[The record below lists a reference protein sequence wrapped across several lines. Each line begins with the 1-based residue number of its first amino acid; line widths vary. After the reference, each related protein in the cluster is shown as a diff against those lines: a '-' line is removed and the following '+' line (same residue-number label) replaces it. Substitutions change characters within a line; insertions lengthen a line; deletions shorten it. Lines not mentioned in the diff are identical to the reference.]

1 MSESKSDSEKEA
13 PIPISVEDWRRLHTK
28 EFMDTIQEKVWGK
41 IFKAFGAGSIIA
53 VLAFAATIFG
63 PVQNMVV
70 AEALRKVGQGIV
82 NQLKKDVEEET
93 KKVAQEFLSKEI
105 KIGGILRRD
114 LSDNLKDILAG
125 SNASDGLVRT
135 ALIEEARQSFIS
147 ANSAETSA
155 YMFRLLK
162 ALDAEKS
169 RKALADALQRRIE
182 EGSESAEV
190 RRLDQQ
196 FEWALEALAE
206 NKNSNVSVDQASE
219 LLRKIVNFLQ
229 YSSPQS
235 SSSQQTRDLHDRLKN
250 AAAKWLKTLNSEQG
264 VADHLSHLIIPQ
276 ARFTSGGFVAL
287 DLLLQQNTQA
297 SLTSIANFIS
307 ARNSSDVDRL
317 LRHLSTSPWPSG
329 MEAQQ
334 VANIFF
340 AFERRIPEGLVA
352 PSWAQSSRLGVPNL
366 LEARFVLMLPNSQ
379 GQGFQ
384 LADQLLPYANLEGR
398 NRSSAVLPQHW
409 RDQIQ
414 QIQRNAQPRP
424 SARPSETTT
433 LVELPILHS
442 SAEEFW
448 PNLMRRVVDA
458 ILAGQDLDQ
467 AQTRVDSFMRFVFDT
482 SSGSQV
488 PVEFGNRHRR
498 MGLLALGI
506 ARASENSS
514 RPAALDGF
522 RDRLLR
528 NLLNEDDVD
537 SSLTLGVALQRLL
550 PSARPETCLDL
561 AKTAKAKATWINAA
575 LVACSAPSGRAG
587 REQFFEA
594 LVGRIDKISQS
605 ELERIFGFIVL
616 SDRQFRLEALGGSP
630 QNRRA
635 TVLQAIIAGVGGTD
649 EMLESQLKAIT
660 QIREAANDGLRR
672 QLDEVLAESNLNLYP
687 ARSDL
692 SRTALPDWAY
702 AEYWRNAKEVSSDS
716 ALNTQ
721 VSVSRG
727 RPQLF
732 KLSCKDQKEIVLHN
746 ITSGLKILKIFQGRV
761 SLEDTSSVTRSSSS
775 EKVLS
780 PPDCRSE
787 VLVLLES
794 QTRASVWFS
803 AREQP
808 ISVDL
813 NAEIRLEPERPV
825 RVTLEEN
832 QSARFRLQLDPTRRY
847 VAETFNLQGRT
858 DTVLTLLGRDNE
870 KILDDDDGGGGNAS
884 RLVLD
889 TRQVRCGVTLSAT
902 ELQGRRGQFDLL
914 LKDVGE
920 VAPDDRIDLNQVIRV
935 PVGRQ
940 QSVTRR
946 LNLAAGATIEIRTEN
961 LQRGVDSV
969 LTLLDPTGCKELV
982 SDDDGGQQ
990 SDRLASLLSFD
1001 TEEQG
1006 DYYLEIKNIGED
1018 GEMNVIVRPLP

>member
-1 MSESKSDSEKEA
+1 MSESKSDSKKEA

-28 EFMDTIQEKVWGK
+28 EFMDTILGKVWGK
-41 IFKAFGAGSIIA
+41 IFAALGAGSIVA
-53 VLAFAATIFG
+53 VLAVATTIFG

-70 AEALRKVGQGIV
+70 EKATRQVAQGIV
-82 NQLKKDVEEET
+82 EQLKKDVEEAT
-93 KKVAQEFLSKEI
+93 KKVAQQFLNQELQR
-105 KIGGILRRD
+105 GGTLRQQ
-114 LSDNLKDILAG
+114 LANNLNDILAG
-125 SNASDGLVRT
+125 SNGSDGLVRA

-155 YMFRLLK
+155 YMFRFLN

-190 RRLDQQ
+190 RPLDQR
-196 FEWALEALAE
+196 FEWALDALAE

-235 SSSQQTRDLHDRLKN
+235 SSSQQTRDLHDKLKN
-250 AAAKWLKTLNSEQG
+250 AAAKWLRTLNSEQG

-297 SLTSIANFIS
+297 SFTSIANFIS

-317 LRHLSTSPWPSG
+317 LRHLSTSSWPSE

-352 PSWAQSSRLGVPNL
+352 PSWAQNSRLGVPNL

-384 LADQLLPYANLEGR
+384 VANQLLPYANLEGR

-409 RDQIQ
+409 RDPIQ
-414 QIQRNAQPRP
+414 QIERNARPRP
-424 SARPSETTT
+424 SARPYETTA
-433 LVELPILHS
+433 LVELPILLPN
-442 SAEEFW
+442 AEEFW

-458 ILAGQDLDQ
+458 ILAGQALVQ

-488 PVEFGNRHRR
+488 PVEIGHRR

-514 RPAALDGF
+514 PPPALDGF
-522 RDRLLR
+522 RDRLWR

-537 SSLTLGVALQRLL
+537 SSLILGVALQRLL
-550 PSARPETCLDL
+550 RGAKPETCLDL
-561 AKTAKAKATWINAA
+561 AKAAKAKATWINAA
-575 LVACSAPSGRAG
+575 LVACSAPSGR
-587 REQFFEA
+587 EQFIEA

-605 ELERIFGFIVL
+605 ELDRMLAFIAL
-616 SDRQFRLEALGGSP
+616 SDRQLRVEALGRRP
-630 QNRRA
+630 QDASQDTSRR
-635 TVLQAIIAGVGGTD
+635 VLQAIISGAGETG
-649 EMLESQLKAIT
+649 EMLESQFKAIT
-660 QIREAANDGLRR
+660 KIRQAANDGLRR
-672 QLDEVLAESNLNLYP
+672 QLDEVLAESNLKLYP

-702 AEYWRNAKEVSSDS
+702 EEYWRNAKEISSDS

-732 KLSCKDQKEIVLHN
+732 KLSCKDQKEIVLQN

-761 SLEDTSSVTRSSSS
+761 SLEDTSSVTGSSSS
-775 EKVLS
+775 EKVLT
-780 PPDCRSE
+780 PPDCGSE
-787 VLVLLES
+787 VLVLLKSE
-794 QTRASVWFS
+794 TRTNVRFS

-808 ISVDL
+808 IGVDL

-825 RVTLEEN
+825 RVILEEN

-858 DTVLTLLGRDNE
+858 DTVLTLLDREDE
-870 KILDDDDGGGGNAS
+870 KIVEDDDGGRGNAS
-884 RLVLD
+884 RLELD
-889 TRQVRCGVTLSAT
+889 TREVRCGVTLSAT
-902 ELQGRRGQFDLL
+902 GFEGRGGQFDLL
-914 LKDVGE
+914 LKEVGE
-920 VAPDDRIDLNQVIRV
+920 VAPDDRIDLNQVIRIR
-935 PVGRQ
+935 VGRQ

-969 LTLLDPTGCKELV
+969 LTLLDPTGCKILGN
-982 SDDDGGQQ
+982 DDDGGQR
-990 SDRLASLLSFD
+990 SEELASLLSFD
-1001 TEEQG
+1001 AEEQG